1 MVSGG
6 NRGGIVGASWEHSS
20 WNSQPHMQIRL
31 NCSVARLGLPEQ
43 IIPIPTSFL
52 ALSPVGIKKSLS
64 IYFSYCLD
72 LKKDITGLSVSTLL
86 KKTSYQLTSYILER
100 KIFGDL

>member
-1 MVSGG
+1 MSSYHKKQHMDSGG

-31 NCSVARLGLPEQ
+31 NCSVARPGLPEQ

-52 ALSPVGIKKSLS
+52 S
-64 IYFSYCLD
+64 IVSCGT
-72 LKKDITGLSVSTLL
+72 KEITFNLFQLL
-86 KKTSYQLTSYILER
+86 P
-100 KIFGDL
+100 